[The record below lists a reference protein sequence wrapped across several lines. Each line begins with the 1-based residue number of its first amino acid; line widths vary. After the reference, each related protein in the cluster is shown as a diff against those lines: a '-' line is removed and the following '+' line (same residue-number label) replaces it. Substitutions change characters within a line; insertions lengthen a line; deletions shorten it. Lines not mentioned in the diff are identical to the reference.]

1 MVFIIIFLMSA
12 LVAWKMT
19 DIGAGLIALI
29 AAIVLYCLQEIMK
42 NPMRTYTKVK

>member
-29 AAIVLYCLQEIMK
+29 AAICALLFAGNYE
-42 NPMRTYTKVK
+42 